1 MATRISLLYFSSRSS
16 GPARRMEGFLD
27 QVLQERRNHETFA
40 RRAIDVD
47 SEPGLAKR
55 FGVKVVPTIVVVD
68 DGREAARIEG
78 RRGVG
83 ELRDALSPW
92 LN

>member
-1 MATRISLLYFSSRSS
+1 MAPRTLLYFSSRRS

-27 QVLQERRNHETFA
+27 QVLQERRNHATFA

-47 SEPGLAKR
+47 SDPGLAER
-55 FGVKVVPTIVVVD
+55 FRVNVVPTIVVVD

-78 RRGVG
+78 RHGVG

-92 LN
+92 LK